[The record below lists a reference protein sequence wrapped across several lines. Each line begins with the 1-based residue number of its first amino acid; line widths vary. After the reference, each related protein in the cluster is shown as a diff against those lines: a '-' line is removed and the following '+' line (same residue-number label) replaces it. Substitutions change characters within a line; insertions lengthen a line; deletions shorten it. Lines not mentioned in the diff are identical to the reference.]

1 MAIDPRAKSKGRLK
15 PPAPLPYL
23 SRRALQRVR
32 NALPPPTSCP
42 YCGGPALLVRNDVI
56 YGKLYGT
63 WPYAY
68 HCAPCDA
75 LVGLH
80 PDTDIPL
87 GTMANQA
94 LRSARVTNK
103 RHFHDFME
111 KMGLTRSSAYLWLAR
126 SMGIDREV
134 CHFGWF
140 DIEACKR
147 AGDICR
153 SHLK

>member
-1 MAIDPRAKSKGRLK
+1 MGIDPRAKSQEKLK
-15 PPAPLPYL
+15 PPAPLPYI

-32 NALPPPTSCP
+32 NALPPPTACP
-42 YCGGPALLVRNDVI
+42 YCQGSVALVNNRHI
-56 YGKLYGT
+56 YGRECGD

-87 GTMANQA
+87 GTMANHE
-94 LRSARVTNK
+94 LRAARVTNK
-103 RHFHDFME
+103 RHFHNFMA
-111 KMGLTRSSAYLWLAR
+111 KMGFTRSSAYLWLAR
-126 SMGIDREV
+126 SMGIDREE

-140 DIEACKR
+140 DLEACKR
-147 AGDICR
+147 AGDICKR
-153 SHLK
+153 HLK